1 VHGIESEPLTKVEL
15 DELEG
20 VMERHKTLGEISQTY
35 GVFTAFCIPRLLTT
49 IRDLQRE
56 LELVT
61 DQREQARALL
71 RNLNG

>member
-61 DQREQARALL
+61 DQLEQARALL